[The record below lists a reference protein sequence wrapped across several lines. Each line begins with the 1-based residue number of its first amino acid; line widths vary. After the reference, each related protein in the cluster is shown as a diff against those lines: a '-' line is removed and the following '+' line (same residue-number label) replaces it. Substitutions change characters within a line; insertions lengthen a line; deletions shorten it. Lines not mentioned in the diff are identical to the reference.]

1 MGIWGFFFPFSLT
14 PVDGQR
20 WCMRRDLG
28 RAAGKGV
35 RSEGSGN
42 RGWKLSHGFWASF
55 KSCWVRSLA
64 HFPLLFSCMKTIFT
78 VSVGGEGREWERP
91 TTLQRDEHLRN
102 SLRVKTATPQSEGG
116 AVVSSVDTQK
126 QSRTCSTP
134 SPAFLNKPLLQIHIS
149 FGFLVEN
156 ASQLHRKAADSR
168 SLTFFFF
175 FFPSSSNEKNDGV
188 ISGLINLIC
197 QTRGQPPQQAGQ
209 PVHRWPGR

>member
-1 MGIWGFFFPFSLT
+1 MGKMRERWKKSQAATFLAAPERCGDLVFFFFPFSLT

-35 RSEGSGN
+35 RSKGSGN
-42 RGWKLSHGFWASF
+42 RGWKLSHGFWAPF

-64 HFPLLFSCMKTIFT
+64 RFPLLFSCMKTIFT
-78 VSVGGEGREWERP
+78 VSVGGEGRGWEQP

-116 AVVSSVDTQK
+116 AVVSSVDTHK

-134 SPAFLNKPLLQIHIS
+134 PPAFLNKPLLQIHIG
-149 FGFLVEN
+149 FGFLMEN
-156 ASQLHRKAADSR
+156 ASQLHRKAADSQ
-168 SLTFFFF
+168 SLTFLFFF
-175 FFPSSSNEKNDGV
+175 
-188 ISGLINLIC
+188 
-197 QTRGQPPQQAGQ
+197 QQFQ
-209 PVHRWPGR
+209 

>member
-1 MGIWGFFFPFSLT
+1 
-14 PVDGQR
+14 
-20 WCMRRDLG
+20 MRRDLG

-156 ASQLHRKAADSR
+156 ASQLHRKAADFR